1 MKKTTN
7 IIFLIL
13 STLII
18 SCSSNENPTPQPS
31 PTIIGKWKYVSKID
45 LQFSNFP
52 CNPDYEKLEFKTNG
66 ELIRDYANNLG
77 GNPISCIQSNAIDLY
92 TLDGIDITDRP
103 SYNGIPDYTYESH
116 LKVIELTQNS
126 LKLALIKV
134 KNNGTTYTYG
144 QNDIVTTYERIN

>member
-1 MKKTTN
+1 MKKTTK

-66 ELIRDYANNLG
+66 ELI
-77 GNPISCIQSNAIDLY
+77 P
-92 TLDGIDITDRP
+92 
-103 SYNGIPDYTYESH
+103 
-116 LKVIELTQNS
+116 
-126 LKLALIKV
+126 
-134 KNNGTTYTYG
+134 
-144 QNDIVTTYERIN
+144 VTK